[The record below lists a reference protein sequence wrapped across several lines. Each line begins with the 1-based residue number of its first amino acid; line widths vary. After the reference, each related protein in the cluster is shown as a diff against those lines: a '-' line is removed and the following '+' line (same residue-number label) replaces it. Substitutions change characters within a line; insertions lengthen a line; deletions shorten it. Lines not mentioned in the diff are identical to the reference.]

1 VSVDP
6 QRYMRVKLVFR
17 EALRWAPAERAAV
30 VAALAEDDAAVRDE
44 VLSLLAH
51 HDDAQLLR
59 QPAQDGAG
67 SAAEDGSS
75 DEDGS
80 PAVSDAARSVVL
92 GVSGERTLADVL
104 RIERA
109 EAAERASDTAPGWS
123 LDRVIRVL
131 GPIAHEL
138 ADAADREAVHGA
150 VHAGNI
156 LVDVESEGGSDTA
169 GESAALEHAMT
180 VRLVGWSDGDE
191 DAETLTAAA
200 AAAAAPEQLS
210 PALGPTGPWTDV
222 YALALLCV
230 ELLLGRPPTAGSA
243 AAALARAC
251 DEAAQP
257 TPRAVG
263 LAVPASVDAV
273 LTRALA
279 MRPMERYQDAGRFWT
294 ALRASLPER
303 RPGSPTAAAGPQRS
317 PGSPAPTSPSP
328 STRPSRTVAI
338 SLTVVILL
346 VVVAAAVQRCG

>member
-1 VSVDP
+1 VDP

-51 HDDAQLLR
+51 HDDAPLLR

-67 SAAEDGSS
+67 SAAEASESGAASS
-75 DEDGS
+75 SGTARFMS
-80 PAVSDAARSVVL
+80 RIVSER
-92 GVSGERTLADVL
+92 RTLADVL
-104 RIERA
+104 QTERVERA
-109 EAAERASDTAPGWS
+109 GDTSPGWP
-123 LDRVIRVL
+123 LDRVVRVL
-131 GPIAHEL
+131 DPIAREL
-138 ADAADREAVHGA
+138 AEAADREAVHGA

-180 VRLVGWSDGDE
+180 VRLVEWSDGDE
-191 DAETLTAAA
+191 DAETLTAVA

-317 PGSPAPTSPSP
+317 PRSPAPTSPSP